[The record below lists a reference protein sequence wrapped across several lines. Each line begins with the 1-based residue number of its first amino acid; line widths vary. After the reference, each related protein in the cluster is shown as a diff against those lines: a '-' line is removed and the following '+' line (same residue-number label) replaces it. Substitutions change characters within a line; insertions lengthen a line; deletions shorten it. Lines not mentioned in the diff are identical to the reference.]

1 MMMMLQMSF
10 LKLRNRRAGNT
21 EFYKFFFFL
30 QLFVYFLEIH
40 QKMHNFFTSYA
51 HLTVCLMQNKTKEMK
66 DTVFQNDPKCLICL
80 PKKIIIFS
88 RTFGSN
94 KLDILW
100 IFKFPGTFWI
110 LRILLIR
117 ENETF
122 WKTFSNTVKYGES
135 ESLGSTFSNT
145 KYYHMMIFLVLCFT
159 LCWHR
164 EVLASNHPPFC
175 GFQVLVACTHQ

>member
-66 DTVFQNDPKCLICL
+66 DTVFQNGPKCLIFFHGL
-80 PKKIIIFS
+80 LGPINLIFCE
-88 RTFGSN
+88 FSN
-94 KLDILW
+94 FRELSEFCEFYWFSFDLV
-100 IFKFPGTFWI
+100 
-110 LRILLIR
+110 IR